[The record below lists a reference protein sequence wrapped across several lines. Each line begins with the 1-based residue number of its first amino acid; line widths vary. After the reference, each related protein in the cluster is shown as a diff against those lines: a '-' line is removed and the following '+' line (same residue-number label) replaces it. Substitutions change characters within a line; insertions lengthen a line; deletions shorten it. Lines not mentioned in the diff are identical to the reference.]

1 MDKLAICTVGTS
13 IANGCE
19 ELKNSQREG
28 AAWVSELLNLA
39 EQIDKK
45 IKNIDLTNSKKI
57 RALSAELNT
66 LDRMKISRN
75 DIIILLATDS
85 ALGRVCSQKLS
96 DVLKKLY
103 NCDVYIKQIIGL
115 QVYDAKKLK
124 EEGLKNLI
132 KVVVDDYIDNDNF
145 KHNYDIIV
153 NPTGGYKAI
162 VPFLSI
168 LGMLYGRHSTYVF
181 EFAGELISLPPLP
194 ITFDISIYER
204 AKEALKFIDK
214 EAAVTKEAYL
224 SKIKDFDSLEE
235 DTFLSFTEPFEDNLI
250 TLSPLAYVFLNIDN
264 NTKKCKIS
272 KQVQT
277 KLQTLNSNKKVII
290 ERLIENSS
298 NPLWRKQKHHN
309 WSDSDFFIIKQGNT
323 SERLAGFMRGDIF
336 HIALAYP
343 NHDEYETELPKYK
356 VSDFDDEEFMEW
368 KAEIIN
374 ENSSTDL
381 DSLQVEYDLLTL
393 KNKTLE
399 EENLEVQI
407 LKEDIKDKDTKI
419 KESMSALKNLRKE
432 QAKLK
437 NKVQEFENL
446 SFFEKFKLLFA

>member
-1 MDKLAICTVGTS
+1 MNLVYNIVFFLIWLMFWS
-13 IANGCE
+13 IIIYLWTNFRYNNKKEVDNCFKE
-19 ELKNSQREG
+19 RKEFKEKNESLE
-28 AAWVSELLNLA
+28 
-39 EQIDKK
+39 IK
-45 IKNIDLTNSKKI
+45 IKEDEENI
-57 RALSAELNT
+57 
-66 LDRMKISRN
+66 
-75 DIIILLATDS
+75 
-85 ALGRVCSQKLS
+85 
-96 DVLKKLY
+96 KKLRKDLEHS
-103 NCDVYIKQIIGL
+103 N
-115 QVYDAKKLK
+115 K
-124 EEGLKNLI
+124 EIAEKN
-132 KVVVDDYIDNDNF
+132 K
-145 KHNYDIIV
+145 
-153 NPTGGYKAI
+153 
-162 VPFLSI
+162 
-168 LGMLYGRHSTYVF
+168 
-181 EFAGELISLPPLP
+181 
-194 ITFDISIYER
+194 
-204 AKEALKFIDK
+204 
-214 EAAVTKEAYL
+214 YL
-224 SKIKDFDSLEE
+224 SE
-235 DTFLSFTEPFEDNLI
+235 D
-250 TLSPLAYVFLNIDN
+250 
-264 NTKKCKIS
+264 
-272 KQVQT
+272 
-277 KLQTLNSNKKVII
+277 KVII

-419 KESMSALKNLRKE
+419 KESVSALKNLRKE